1 MIGNS
6 KASGPDEIPGE
17 LIKYGGNIV
26 AELLYPLINKIWQ
39 QNYVPDNMKEAF
51 IVLIPKKRTANSHK
65 I

>member
-26 AELLYPLINKIWQ
+26 AELLYPLINKICSKI
-39 QNYVPDNMKEAF
+39 MF
-51 IVLIPKKRTANSHK
+51 LIT
-65 I
+65 